1 MQIFHIHDKGKI
13 LYRLKKERKNMK
25 EKSKFSIR
33 KYMMITLACVVYGIG
48 ISLFVDPNN
57 LAPGGCT
64 GLSVMI
70 TRLLALETG
79 TTELI

>member
-33 KYMMITLACVVYGIG
+33 KYMMITLACVVYGI
-48 ISLFVDPNN
+48 
-57 LAPGGCT
+57 
-64 GLSVMI
+64 
-70 TRLLALETG
+70 
-79 TTELI
+79 